1 MINRMKSEKITMKQR
16 NKNFLILTTKRRVYH
31 FWAKKKWNRRSYR
44 KNSWFE
50 NGKFFESKTDENW
63 LIWPYSFQIHWSDL
77 DSFFFI
83 PFFFWMTLEQNLE
96 SIYNR
101 NILWI
106 MKQKRN
112 HFWKKTLL
120 FITCHWLLFAMVSF
134 KFLLFWNMTSFDDI
148 LSFQLNVI
156 TNTHMILNWIEDSSF
171 YLEFS
176 FSLFLQYILNHELI
190 IIMNI
195 YWPISFIN
203 HWIINIKRINE

>member
-1 MINRMKSEKITMKQR
+1 MKNYNEATKQEFSFFWQPKEGFIIFKP
-16 NKNFLILTTKRRVYH
+16 KNEEYRR
-31 FWAKKKWNRRSYR
+31 
-44 KNSWFE
+44 NSWFQ

-106 MKQKRN
+106 MKQKILG
-112 HFWKKTLL
+112 KKL
-120 FITCHWLLFAMVSF
+120 FYSSPVIGYYLPWFHSNSF
-134 KFLLFWNMTSFDDI
+134 CFEIWHSLMTSFHFNWM
-148 LSFQLNVI
+148 LSSTHTYDEMMLNQF
-156 TNTHMILNWIEDSSF
+156 EDFSF

-176 FSLFLQYILNHELI
+176 FSLFSQYILNLELL

-203 HWIINIKRINE
+203 HWIINIKKMNE